1 MPAHKKPVNTART
14 SNVSVRLDPKL
25 HYLTMLAGRNQG
37 RTISS
42 VIERAVQFALRN
54 SAFVEDE
61 PMPGKFPPQLQ
72 MDELWDVEESDRFY
86 LLATKR
92 QELLTI
98 PEQRLWKL
106 FIMHMSHRKR
116 KPSVEA
122 FREFWND
129 PAINTSHLEES
140 ESK

>member
-1 MPAHKKPVNTART
+1 MPAHKKPANIART

-61 PMPGKFPPQLQ
+61 PMPGSFPPRLQ

-86 LLATKR
+86 LLARKR

-106 FIMHMSHRKR
+106 FGLHMDHTKR
-116 KPSVEA
+116 KITIAA

-140 ESK
+140 ETE